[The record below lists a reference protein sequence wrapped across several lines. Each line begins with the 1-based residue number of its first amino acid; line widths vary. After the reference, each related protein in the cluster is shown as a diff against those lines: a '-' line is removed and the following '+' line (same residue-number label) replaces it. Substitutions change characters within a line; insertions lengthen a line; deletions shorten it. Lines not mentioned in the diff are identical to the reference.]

1 MNFLRGSTRW
11 LGAYVVAALVGY
23 TIASVG
29 ITAHNLARLGALGI
43 DIGAANAWDTVVFD
57 FKALSPTFGTITKY
71 GSVVWLGFL
80 IAFGTAHVL
89 LVFLSRLQRKA
100 RLDLALF
107 ALAGATAMAV
117 GLAIID
123 AQYKV
128 SMISGTGGVS
138 GYLTQLLAGA
148 AAGATFAACRRA
160 SGNAGVGS

>member
-1 MNFLRGSTRW
+1 MNLLRGTTRW

-80 IAFGTAHVL
+80 IAFGAAHVP
-89 LVFLSRLQRKA
+89 LVSLSRLR
-100 RLDLALF
+100 RRTHFDLALF
-107 ALAGATAMAV
+107 ALAGATAMVV
-117 GLAIID
+117 GIAIID

-128 SMISGTGGVS
+128 SMISGTSGVS
-138 GYLTQLLAGA
+138 GYLAQLLAGV
-148 AAGATFAACRRA
+148 AAGVTFAACLRA
-160 SGNAGVGS
+160 SDNAGARP